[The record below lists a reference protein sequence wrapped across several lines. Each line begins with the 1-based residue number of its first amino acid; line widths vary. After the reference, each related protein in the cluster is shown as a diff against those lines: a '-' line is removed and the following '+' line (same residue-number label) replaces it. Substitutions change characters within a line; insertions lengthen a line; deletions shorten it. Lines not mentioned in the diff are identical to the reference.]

1 MYIILYHGTIY
12 QFVKISKGFVI
23 NMSRKLPADRLLIGC
38 LEHSGMERVQTIQSV
53 GDTAHCT
60 LHLHVSQAVVIV
72 ASLGRRPTFR
82 TTETSSN
89 GLQVHVGCFNVLSD
103 VRHTVNGVLCYT
115 NLHRN
120 KMTV

>member
-1 MYIILYHGTIY
+1 
-12 QFVKISKGFVI
+12 
-23 NMSRKLPADRLLIGC
+23 
-38 LEHSGMERVQTIQSV
+38 MERVQTIQSV

-89 GLQVHVGCFNVLSD
+89 GLQVHVGSFNVLSD